1 MFKIDRA
8 IDTFNEKFGF
18 YASYLVLPL
27 IIVVVFEV
35 FMRYAFN
42 APTTWAFELTVFLYG
57 VHFCFALA
65 YAHKH
70 NTHVSIDV
78 FEARLSPKSRAILRI
93 ITNAGP
99 LYPLDGPAEFLC
111 VCFSCQLMAAVGACF
126 QFLGTGNLPGKNAH
140 GGRLCPLF
148 SARGCQADPG
158 YPFPERNPLNTCLSL
173 EIRDQ

>member
-1 MFKIDRA
+1 MFKLDRA

-27 IIVVVFEV
+27 IVVVVFEV

-78 FEARLSPKSRAILRI
+78 FEARLSPKSRTILRI
-93 ITNAGP
+93 ITNVVLFLPSIGLLNFYMGAMAISSWRQWEHASSSWAP
-99 LYPLDGPAEFLC
+99 AIYPFKT
-111 VCFSCQLMAAVGACF
+111 LMAIGF
-126 QFLGTGNLPGKNAH
+126 FLFLLQGIAKLI
-140 GGRLCPLF
+140 
-148 SARGCQADPG
+148 QD
-158 YPFPERNPLNTCLSL
+158 
-173 EIRDQ
+173 IRALKETH

>member
-1 MFKIDRA
+1 MFKIDSA

-70 NTHVSIDV
+70 NTHVAIDV
-78 FEARLSPKSRAILRI
+78 FESRLSPKSRIILRI
-93 ITNAGP
+93 ITNAALFLPSMGLLSFHVWVLAVNSWQQWEHASSSWAP
-99 LYPLDGPAEFLC
+99 AIYP
-111 VCFSCQLMAAVGACF
+111 VKTLMAVGF
-126 QFLGTGNLPGKNAH
+126 FLFLLQGIAKLI
-140 GGRLCPLF
+140 
-148 SARGCQADPG
+148 QD
-158 YPFPERNPLNTCLSL
+158 
-173 EIRDQ
+173 IRALKETP

>member
-1 MFKIDRA
+1 MVKIDGA

-42 APTTWAFELTVFLYG
+42 APTSWAFELTVFLYG

-70 NTHVSIDV
+70 NTHVAIDV
-78 FEARLSPKSRAILRI
+78 FESRLSPKSRIILRI
-93 ITNAGP
+93 ITNAALFLPSIGLLSFYVCVLAVDSWQQWEHASSSWAP
-99 LYPLDGPAEFLC
+99 AIYP
-111 VCFSCQLMAAVGACF
+111 VKTLMAIGFVL
-126 QFLGTGNLPGKNAH
+126 FLLQGVAKLIQDI
-140 GGRLCPLF
+140 R
-148 SARGCQADPG
+148 
-158 YPFPERNPLNTCLSL
+158 SL
-173 EIRDQ
+173 KETP

>member
-1 MFKIDRA
+1 MFKLDRA

-70 NTHVSIDV
+70 STHVSIDV
-78 FEARLSPKSRAILRI
+78 FESRLSPKSRIILRI
-93 ITNAGP
+93 ITNAALFLPAMGLLSFHVWVLAVNSWQQWEHASSSWAP
-99 LYPLDGPAEFLC
+99 AIYP
-111 VCFSCQLMAAVGACF
+111 VKTLMAVGF
-126 QFLGTGNLPGKNAH
+126 FLFLLQGIAKLI
-140 GGRLCPLF
+140 
-148 SARGCQADPG
+148 QD
-158 YPFPERNPLNTCLSL
+158 
-173 EIRDQ
+173 IRALKETP